1 VYPYNASRKFCSV
14 DLINYKVS
22 KFYFTMLLSRESMHD
37 RSVPL
42 RVIYVGFVCIV
53 YGGRG
58 AWADGRMA
66 NNGLAM
72 M

>member
-1 VYPYNASRKFCSV
+1 MHPANFCSV
-14 DLINYKVS
+14 DFINCKVS
-22 KFYFTMLLSRESMHD
+22 KFYFTILLSRVSVCD
-37 RSVPL
+37 RSVPF

-72 M
+72 I